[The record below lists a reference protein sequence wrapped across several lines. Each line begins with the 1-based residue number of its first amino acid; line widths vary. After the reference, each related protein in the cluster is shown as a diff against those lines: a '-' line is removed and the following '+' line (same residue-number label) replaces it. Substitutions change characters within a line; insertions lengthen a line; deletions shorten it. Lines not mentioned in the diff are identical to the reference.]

1 MYSKFFY
8 YIFYSSAVMVYGI
21 GLSKSTFESRSLE
34 NMKARYIKAL
44 IVVTSTAILTWLF
57 TKGVLVPANC
67 AELYPL
73 FCIFIFVIFSVFS
86 ETLLRLTSQ
95 IFTSDFSVSLLCT
108 VLAINESMTVVDTV
122 IISVCSLSA
131 FFLYTIVMQAIRK
144 RMQFSSPSHEIEG
157 RGLLLMGIAVLLLA
171 MLAWNVTWFNSG
183 VMQ

>member
-34 NMKARYIKAL
+34 NMRARYIKAL
-44 IVVTSTAILTWLF
+44 VVITSTTILTWLF
-57 TKGVLVPANC
+57 TKGVLVPVNC

-73 FCIFIFVIFSVFS
+73 FCIFIFIILSIFS

-95 IFTSDFSVSLLCT
+95 ISTSDFSVSLLCIL
-108 VLAINESMTVVDTV
+108 LAVNESMTVVDTV
-122 IISVCSLSA
+122 VISACSLSA
-131 FFLYTIVMQAIRK
+131 FFLYTGVVQAIRK
-144 RMQFSSPSHEIEG
+144 RVRLASPGREIEG

-171 MLAWNVTWFNSG
+171 MLAWDVTWLNPG
-183 VMQ
+183 VLQ